1 MVMKGPLYH
10 LYVIMKKD
18 LTEFY
23 RVRARL
29 VSMILLPILLML
41 LFGYMFPSNGTIT
54 HIAIAIVNQDQS
66 TGAINVINSFI
77 YTPESG
83 GTFNVI
89 TYSSLSQAEQ
99 ALLEGKVYAVM
110 IFRQGF
116 GQELSAGSATVQ
128 VIVDQMN
135 PTLDQIV
142 TAGIQQIFSQLNVQ
156 LSIANGFPTSSFGT
170 ILVNFQGLIPG
181 APSSFE
187 FLAPGFIA
195 MSVVM
200 GGLAGLA
207 MAFSRERELG
217 TMDGILMT
225 PVSRFSIVMGKAMAQ
240 AVRGIISGI
249 IIVILSILL
258 FGVKIYGNVFLMAII
273 LFLGILA
280 FTGLGIIATSFVSDQ
295 ESAQMIMLMLEMPMI
310 FISGIFYPVL
320 QLPWWLRDI
329 AYMFPLVY
337 TVTGFR
343 SVMVMNAPLSAV
355 WNDVLVLLIY
365 SIVTFAIA
373 IPLFQR
379 MVTK

>member
-10 LYVIMKKD
+10 LYVIMRKD

-41 LFGYMFPSNGTIT
+41 LFGYMFPGNGTIT
-54 HIAIAIVNQDQS
+54 HIPIAIVNQDQS
-66 TGAINVINSFI
+66 TGAISVINSFI
-77 YTPESG
+77 YMAQSG
-83 GTFNVI
+83 KTFNVI

-99 ALLEGKVYAVM
+99 ALLEGKVYAVV

-116 GQELSAGSATVQ
+116 GQELSTGSATVQ

-156 LSIANGFPTSSFGT
+156 LSTAHGFPAYFGT
-170 ILVNFQGLIPG
+170 VSVNFQGLIPG

-258 FGVKIYGNVFLMAII
+258 FGVKIYGNVFLMALI

>member
-1 MVMKGPLYH
+1 MKGPLYH

-54 HIAIAIVNQDQS
+54 HIPIAIVNQDQS

-77 YTPESG
+77 YTAESG

-89 TYSSLSQAEQ
+89 TYTSLSQAEQ
-99 ALLEGKVYAVM
+99 ALLEGKVYAVV

-156 LSIANGFPTSSFGT
+156 LSIANGFPASSFGT

-187 FLAPGFIA
+187 
-195 MSVVM
+195 
-200 GGLAGLA
+200 
-207 MAFSRERELG
+207 
-217 TMDGILMT
+217 
-225 PVSRFSIVMGKAMAQ
+225 
-240 AVRGIISGI
+240 
-249 IIVILSILL
+249 
-258 FGVKIYGNVFLMAII
+258 
-273 LFLGILA
+273 
-280 FTGLGIIATSFVSDQ
+280 
-295 ESAQMIMLMLEMPMI
+295 
-310 FISGIFYPVL
+310 
-320 QLPWWLRDI
+320 
-329 AYMFPLVY
+329 
-337 TVTGFR
+337 
-343 SVMVMNAPLSAV
+343 
-355 WNDVLVLLIY
+355 
-365 SIVTFAIA
+365 
-373 IPLFQR
+373 
-379 MVTK
+379 

>member
-1 MVMKGPLYH
+1 MKGPLYH
-10 LYVIMKKD
+10 LYVIMRKD

-41 LFGYMFPSNGTIT
+41 LFGYMFPGNGTIT
-54 HIAIAIVNQDQS
+54 HIPIAIVNQDQS
-66 TGAINVINSFI
+66 TGAISVVNSFI
-77 YTPESG
+77 YMAQSG
-83 GTFNVI
+83 KTFNVI

-99 ALLEGKVYAVM
+99 ALLEGKVYAVV

-116 GQELSAGSATVQ
+116 GQELSTGSATVQ

-156 LSIANGFPTSSFGT
+156 LSTAHGFPAYFGT
-170 ILVNFQGLIPG
+170 VSVNFQGLIPG

-258 FGVKIYGNVFLMAII
+258 FGVKIYGNVFLMALI

>member
-1 MVMKGPLYH
+1 MVMKGSLYH

-41 LFGYMFPSNGTIT
+41 LFGYMFPGNGTIT
-54 HIAIAIVNQDQS
+54 HIPIAIVNQDQS
-66 TGAINVINSFI
+66 TGAISVINSFI
-77 YTPESG
+77 YMAQSG

-99 ALLEGKVYAVM
+99 ALLEGKVYAVV
-110 IFRQGF
+110 IFKQGF
-116 GQELSAGSATVQ
+116 GQELSTGSATVQ

-156 LSIANGFPTSSFGT
+156 LSTARGFPAYFGT
-170 ILVNFQGLIPG
+170 VSVNFQGLIPG

-320 QLPWWLRDI
+320 QLPWWLRDV

>member
-1 MVMKGPLYH
+1 MKGPLYH

-54 HIAIAIVNQDQS
+54 HIPIAIVNQDQS

-77 YTPESG
+77 YTAESG

-99 ALLEGKVYAVM
+99 ALLEGKVYAVV

-195 MSVVM
+195 MNVVM

-273 LFLGILA
+273 LLLGILA

>member
-1 MVMKGPLYH
+1 MKGPLYH
-10 LYVIMKKD
+10 LYVIMRKD

-29 VSMILLPILLML
+29 VSMVLLPILLML

-54 HIAIAIVNQDQS
+54 HIPIAIVNQDQS
-66 TGAINVINSFI
+66 TSALSLLNSFV
-77 YTPESG
+77 YMAQSG
-83 GTFNVI
+83 GSFNVI
-89 TYSSLSQAEQ
+89 TYASLSQAEQ
-99 ALLEGKVYAVM
+99 ALLQGRVYAIV
-110 IFRQGF
+110 IFRQGI
-116 GQELSAGSATVQ
+116 GQELSSGKATVQ
-128 VIVDQMN
+128 VIADQMN

-142 TAGIQQIFSQLNVQ
+142 TEGIQQIFSQLNVQ
-156 LSIANGFPTSSFGT
+156 LSMNQGFPASLGT
-170 ILVNFQGLIPG
+170 ISVNFQGLIPG

-240 AVRGIISGI
+240 AVRGIISGV

-258 FGVKIYGNVFLMAII
+258 FGVKIYGNIFLMALI

-343 SVMVMNAPLSAV
+343 SVMVMNAPFSAV

>member
-1 MVMKGPLYH
+1 MRGPIYH

-23 RVRARL
+23 RIKARL
-29 VSMILLPILLML
+29 LSMILLPILLML
-41 LFGYMFPSNGTIT
+41 LFGYMFPSNGSIT
-54 HIAIAIVNQDQS
+54 HIPIAVVNQDQS
-66 TGAINVINSFI
+66 TQAITLVNSFT
-77 YTPESG
+77 YYAESG
-83 GTFNVI
+83 GAFNVI

-99 ALLEGKVYAVM
+99 SLLQGKVYAIV
-110 IFRQGF
+110 IFRQGLA
-116 GQELSAGSATVQ
+116 QELSSGGATVQ

-142 TAGIQQIFSQLNVQ
+142 TEGIQQIFARLNAQPNISQ
-156 LSIANGFPTSSFGT
+156 GFPATFGT
-170 ILVNFQGLIPG
+170 ISVNFQGLIPG

-195 MSVVM
+195 MNVVM

-207 MAFSRERELG
+207 MTFSRERELG
-217 TMDGILMT
+217 TLDGILMT

-240 AVRGIISGI
+240 AVRGAVSGI
-249 IIVILSILL
+249 IIIILSILL
-258 FGVKIYGNVFLMAII
+258 FGVKIYGNVFLMALI
-273 LFLGILA
+273 LLLGILS

-295 ESAQMIMLMLEMPMI
+295 ESAQMIMLMIEMPMI

-343 SVMVMNAPLSAV
+343 AVMVLNAPLSAV
-355 WNDVLVLLIY
+355 WNDVFVLIIY

>member
-1 MVMKGPLYH
+1 MKGPLYH
-10 LYVIMKKD
+10 LYVIMRKD

-41 LFGYMFPSNGTIT
+41 LFGYMFPGNGTIT
-54 HIAIAIVNQDQS
+54 HIPIAIVNQDQS
-66 TGAINVINSFI
+66 TGAISVINSFI
-77 YTPESG
+77 YMAQSG
-83 GTFNVI
+83 KTFNVI

-99 ALLEGKVYAVM
+99 ALLEGKVYAVV

-116 GQELSAGSATVQ
+116 GQELSTGSATVQ

-156 LSIANGFPTSSFGT
+156 LSTAHGFPAYFGT
-170 ILVNFQGLIPG
+170 VSVNFQGLIPG

-258 FGVKIYGNVFLMAII
+258 FGVKIYGNVFLMALI

>member
-10 LYVIMKKD
+10 LYVIMRKD

-41 LFGYMFPSNGTIT
+41 LFGYMFPGNGTIT
-54 HIAIAIVNQDQS
+54 HIPIAIVNQDQS
-66 TGAINVINSFI
+66 TGAISVVNSFI
-77 YTPESG
+77 YMAQSG
-83 GTFNVI
+83 KTFNVI

-99 ALLEGKVYAVM
+99 ALLEGKVYAVV

-116 GQELSAGSATVQ
+116 GQELSTGSATVQ

-156 LSIANGFPTSSFGT
+156 LSTAHGFPAYFGT
-170 ILVNFQGLIPG
+170 VSVNFQGLIPG

-258 FGVKIYGNVFLMAII
+258 FGVKIYGNVFLMALI

>member
-1 MVMKGPLYH
+1 MKGPLYH

-41 LFGYMFPSNGTIT
+41 LFGYMFPGNGTIT
-54 HIAIAIVNQDQS
+54 HIPIAIVNQDQS
-66 TGAINVINSFI
+66 TGAISVINSFI
-77 YTPESG
+77 YMAQSG
-83 GTFNVI
+83 KTFNVI

-99 ALLEGKVYAVM
+99 ALLEGKVYAVV

-116 GQELSAGSATVQ
+116 GQELSTGSATVQ

-156 LSIANGFPTSSFGT
+156 LSTAHGFPAYFGT
-170 ILVNFQGLIPG
+170 VSVNFQGLIPG

-258 FGVKIYGNVFLMAII
+258 FGVKIYGNVFLMALI